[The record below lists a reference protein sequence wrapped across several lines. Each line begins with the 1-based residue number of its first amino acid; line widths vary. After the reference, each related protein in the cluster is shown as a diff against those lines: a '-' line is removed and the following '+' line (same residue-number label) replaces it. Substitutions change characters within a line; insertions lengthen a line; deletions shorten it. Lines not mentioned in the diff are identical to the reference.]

1 MLQKHLDID
10 KNYNLCNI
18 DSSND
23 WETDMSGE
31 ALRKVRKQRGWT
43 QAEAGERLGVSQAYV
58 ALLEKGHRRVP
69 EDLARKAV
77 REFKLNPVL
86 LPLNQL
92 SALSSQ
98 HSAKPTATAGQAEV
112 NEMLARDLS
121 RLGYPG
127 FAYLRGG
134 WLKNPGEVLLTA
146 LAQPNLDSRLAEA
159 LPWLLLHYP
168 EVDSDWLVTQARL
181 LNLTNRLG
189 FVVDLAKRVLERN
202 SETNSPRYHALT
214 RLSDTLGAGRLAVED
229 TFGQASLTETE
240 RKWFRANRPQEA
252 QFWNLLTNWQ
262 PEFLQYTL

>member
-1 MLQKHLDID
+1 
-10 KNYNLCNI
+10 
-18 DSSND
+18 
-23 WETDMSGE
+23 MSGE

-43 QAEAGERLGVSQAYV
+43 QAEAGKRLGVSQAYV
-58 ALLEKGHRRVP
+58 ALLEKGRRPVP
-69 EDLARKAV
+69 ADLARKAV

-86 LPLNQL
+86 LPLT
-92 SALSSQ
+92 SSQ
-98 HSAKPTATAGQAEV
+98 HSAFSTPLRRENRGQVRSRKRTQDASRSSLQAQD
-112 NEMLARDLS
+112 NEKLARDLS

-127 FAYLRGG
+127 FASLRGG

-146 LAQPNLDSRLAEA
+146 LAQPNLDSRVAEA

-189 FVVDLAKRVLERN
+189 FVVDLARRVLERN

-262 PEFLQYTL
+262 PEFLQYAL

>member
-1 MLQKHLDID
+1 MT
-10 KNYNLCNI
+10 N
-18 DSSND
+18 
-23 WETDMSGE
+23 MSGE

-43 QAEAGERLGVSQAYV
+43 QAEAGARLGVSQAYV
-58 ALLEKGHRRVP
+58 ALLEKGRRPVP
-69 EDLARKAV
+69 ADLARKAV
-77 REFKLNPVL
+77 RAFKLNPVF
-86 LPLNQL
+86 LPVTSTQHSAFGTQRKNQH

-98 HSAKPTATAGQAEV
+98 HSSKPSATAGQSQV

-168 EVDSDWLVTQARL
+168 EVDPDWLVTQARL

-202 SETNSPRYHALT
+202 SETNSPRYDALT
-214 RLSDTLGAGRLAVED
+214 RLSNTLGAGRLAVED

-240 RKWFRANRPQEA
+240 RNWFRANRPQEA

-262 PEFLQYTL
+262 PEFLQYAL

>member
-1 MLQKHLDID
+1 
-10 KNYNLCNI
+10 
-18 DSSND
+18 
-23 WETDMSGE
+23 MSGE
-31 ALRKVRKQRGWT
+31 ALRKVREERGWT
-43 QAEAGERLGVSQAYV
+43 QAEAGARLGVSQAYV
-58 ALLEKGHRRVP
+58 ALLEKGRRPVP
-69 EDLARKAV
+69 ADLARKAV

-86 LPLNQL
+86 LP
-92 SALSSQ
+92 AE
-98 HSAKPTATAGQAEV
+98 KPSVDTGEK
-112 NEMLARDLS
+112 LARDLS

-146 LAQPNLDSRLAEA
+146 LAQPNLESRVAEA

-168 EVDSDWLVTQARL
+168 DVDSDWLVTQARL

-189 FVVDLAKRVLERN
+189 FVVDLARRVLER
-202 SETNSPRYHALT
+202 SRTADPPRKNRARDDNDYSSSHRYQALT
-214 RLSDTLGAGRLAVED
+214 RLSEALRAGRLAVED

-240 RKWFRANRPQEA
+240 RNWFRANRSQEA

>member
-1 MLQKHLDID
+1 
-10 KNYNLCNI
+10 
-18 DSSND
+18 
-23 WETDMSGE
+23 MSGE

-43 QAEAGERLGVSQAYV
+43 QAEAGARLGVSQAYV
-58 ALLEKGHRRVP
+58 ALLEKGHRPVP
-69 EDLARKAV
+69 ADLARKAV
-77 REFKLNPVL
+77 RAFKLNPVF
-86 LPLNQL
+86 LPVTSTQHSAFGTQRKNQH

-98 HSAKPTATAGQAEV
+98 HSSKPSATAGQSQV

-189 FVVDLAKRVLERN
+189 FVVDLARRVLERN

-214 RLSDTLGAGRLAVED
+214 RLSNTLGAGRLAVED

-262 PEFLQYTL
+262 PEFLQYAL